1 MSHVIPRNDD
11 IGSPIPV
18 PGDPMTAGLGPGAW
32 ANRADHPDLTVD
44 GRPKIVPIRADTTFY
59 LDGRDPDPRGM
70 EVVGFDG
77 LVAGTVAEVWVDR
90 SEPQVRYLEVLVEA
104 TGRLVLLPITF
115 CRFDVVRRRVRVQS
129 IKAVHFSQVP
139 ATRSFNEVTLL
150 EEDKIQ
156 AYYGAGTLYADP
168 SRIEPAIL

>member
-1 MSHVIPRNDD
+1 MTQMIPRNDD

-32 ANRADHPDLTVD
+32 ANRSDHPDLTLD

-59 LDGRDPDPRGM
+59 LDARDPDPRGM
-70 EVVGFDG
+70 EVIGFDG
-77 LVAGTVAEVWVDR
+77 EVAGTVAEVWVDR

-115 CRFDVVRRRVRVQS
+115 SRFDVARRRVRVQS
-129 IKAVHFSQVP
+129 IKAAHFAQVP
-139 ATRSFNEVTLL
+139 TTRSFNEVTLL

-156 AYYGAGTLYADP
+156 AFYGAGTLYADP

>member
-1 MSHVIPRNDD
+1 MTRTIPRTAD
-11 IGSPIPV
+11 IGNPIPV

-32 ANRADHPDLTVD
+32 ADRADHPDLTVD

-59 LDGRDPDPRGM
+59 LDPRDPDPRGM
-70 EVVGFDG
+70 EVLGLDG
-77 LVAGTVAEVWVDR
+77 ELAGTVAEVWVDR

-115 CRFDVVRRRVRVQS
+115 CRFDVARRRVRVQS
-129 IKAVHFSQVP
+129 IKAAHFAKVP
-139 ATRSFNEVTLL
+139 PTKSFNEVTLL

-156 AYYGAGTLYADP
+156 AYYGGGYLYADP
-168 SRIEPAIL
+168 SRLEPAIL